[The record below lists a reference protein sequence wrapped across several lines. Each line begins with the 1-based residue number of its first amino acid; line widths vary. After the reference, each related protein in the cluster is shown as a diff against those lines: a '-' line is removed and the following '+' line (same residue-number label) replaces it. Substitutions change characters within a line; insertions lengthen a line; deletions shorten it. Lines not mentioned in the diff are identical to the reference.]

1 MDKKQILDLVATKLE
16 QGTITRAEVIAAL
29 DGVPTDVA
37 VVNDSGA
44 SRVSLVLYAIG
55 FVVVAVG
62 LGMVI
67 SDNWHLLGTVGR
79 LGVTLGIGI
88 ATFIG
93 GFLYGPRGHTTLSQ
107 VLFLVS
113 AALIPFGAIVAF
125 DEIGYDPNKVILA
138 AVAAA
143 IACIYAVAFTQQRAP
158 VPFAATIALASYAY
172 YAMISFILSGDDLY
186 DDGMRIAMIVA
197 GIAYA
202 FVGYTYNARRT
213 GIVGAEMIRGIV
225 LSAAVVSVL
234 VPLFTYEANFVDGI
248 LFIAALSAMYFAV
261 FARSGITLVVS
272 SIFLVA
278 AIIKVVGEYFFE
290 TFGIAMAL
298 VALGFVVMGIGYATV
313 ALYKQ
318 RISRA

>member
-1 MDKKQILDLVATKLE
+1 MDKKQILDLVATKIE

-62 LGMVI
+62 LGMIV
-67 SDNWHLLGTVGR
+67 SENWHLLGTVGR
-79 LGVTLGIGI
+79 LGVTLGIGT
-88 ATFIG
+88 ATFVG
-93 GFLYGPRGHTTLSQ
+93 GFLYSSRGHTTLSQ
-107 VLFLVS
+107 VLYLLS
-113 AALIPFGAIVAF
+113 AALIPFGMIVGF
-125 DEIGYDPNKVILA
+125 EELGYDPNKLTLA
-138 AVAAA
+138 AVATAL
-143 IACIYAVAFTQQRAP
+143 ACIYAVAFAQAKAP
-158 VPFAATIALASYAY
+158 VPLLASTALASYAY
-172 YAMISFILSGDDLY
+172 YALISFMLLGDDLY
-186 DDGMRIAMIVA
+186 EDTIKIAMIIA

-202 FVGYTYNARRT
+202 VLGYTYNARRT
-213 GIVGAEMIRGIV
+213 GIAGAEMVRGII
-225 LSAAVVSVL
+225 LSAGVVSVL
-234 VPLFTYEANFVDGI
+234 VPLFSYEANYVDGI
-248 LFIAALSAMYFAV
+248 LFIAALASMYFAV
-261 FARSGITLVVS
+261 FARSGIALVVS

>member
-1 MDKKQILDLVATKLE
+1 MDKKQLLDLVATKIE
-16 QGTITRAEVIAAL
+16 QGTITRAEVLATL

-62 LGMVI
+62 LGMII

-79 LGVTLGIGI
+79 LGVTLGIGV
-88 ATFIG
+88 ATFVG
-93 GFLYGPRGHTTLSQ
+93 AFLYGPRGHTTLSQ
-107 VLFLVS
+107 VLYLLS
-113 AALIPFGAIVAF
+113 AVLIPFGTLVGF
-125 DEIGYDPNKVILA
+125 EEIGYDPNKLILA
-138 AVAAA
+138 AIATA
-143 IACIYAVAFTQQRAP
+143 IACIYAVAFAQEKAP
-158 VPFAATIALASYAY
+158 VPLLASTTLASYAY
-172 YAMISFILSGDDLY
+172 YALIAFMLLGDDMY
-186 DDGMRIAMIVA
+186 EDTTKIAMIIA

-202 FVGYTYNARRT
+202 VLGYTYNARKT
-213 GIVGAEMIRGIV
+213 GIAGAEMVRGII
-225 LSAAVVSVL
+225 LSAGVFSVL
-234 VPLFTYEANFVDGI
+234 VPLFSYEANFVDGI
-248 LFIAALSAMYFAV
+248 LFIAALAAMYFAV
-261 FARSGITLVVS
+261 FARSGIALVVS

-278 AIIKVVGEYFFE
+278 AIVKVVGEYFFE